1 MNMLLEEIKSIR
13 ADKPTLRKFGIG
25 LFVLLIIFSAMSLWK
40 DGDAYRYL
48 APLAV
53 ISLLIAF
60 IFPLALKFI
69 FLPWMALA
77 TVIGWLMTR
86 VILISLFYLIITPF
100 SFIMKLAGKDLLDEK
115 LEPHRNSYWVPR
127 DKRAISKEE
136 LQRQF

>member
-1 MNMLLEEIKSIR
+1 MLLEEIKSIR

-25 LFVLLIIFSAMSLWK
+25 LFVLLLIFSAISIWK
-40 DGDAYRYL
+40 DGDVYRYL

-53 ISLLIAF
+53 ISLLIAL

-86 VILISLFYLIITPF
+86 VILITLFYLIITPF
-100 SFIMKLAGKDLLDEK
+100 SIIMKLAGKDLLDEK
-115 LEPHRNSYWVPR
+115 LEPHRKSYWVLR
-127 DKRAISKEE
+127 DKKTIGKEE
-136 LQRQF
+136 LLRQF

>member
-1 MNMLLEEIKSIR
+1 MLLEEIKTIR
-13 ADKPTLRKFGIG
+13 ADKSTLRKFGVG
-25 LFVLLIIFSAMSLWK
+25 LGVLLTIFSAISLWK

-48 APLAV
+48 APLAAM
-53 ISLLIAF
+53 SLLIAL
-60 IFPLALKFI
+60 IFPIALKYI

-86 VILISLFYLIITPF
+86 VILITIFYLIITPF

-115 LEPHRNSYWVPR
+115 IELQRQSYWIPR
-127 DKRAISKEE
+127 EKKTISKEE